1 MIAMVSHGIVCCS
14 VAWFSL
20 ACYMCDIARHCMH
33 SAASMSRQS
42 VTCYG
47 ILGHITPWADIA
59 SHVMVCVS
67 MKVHAMALHDSYGV
81 TWHSM
86 L

>member
-14 VAWFSL
+14 I
-20 ACYMCDIARHCMH
+20 ACCGIELHDIARHSMH
-33 SAASMSRQS
+33 SVVSISRHS
-42 VTCYG
+42 ITCYG
-47 ILGHITPWADIA
+47 ILGHITPWAGIA
-59 SHVMVCVS
+59 SHVMVYFS
-67 MKVHAMALHDSYGV
+67 MTVHDMTLHDSYGV

>member
-1 MIAMVSHGIVCCS
+1 MALSY
-14 VAWFSL
+14 L
-20 ACYMCDIARHCMH
+20 YDIARYSMH
-33 SAASMSRQS
+33 SVANMSRPNI
-42 VTCYG
+42 TCYG

-59 SHVMVCVS
+59 SHVMVCFS
-67 MKVHAMALHDSYGV
+67 MKVHDMILHDSYGV

>member
-14 VAWFSL
+14 VAWCCIEFH
-20 ACYMCDIARHCMH
+20 DTARHSMH
-33 SAASMSRQS
+33 SVNSISRHS
-42 VTCYG
+42 ITCYD

-59 SHVMVCVS
+59 SHVMVCFS
-67 MKVHAMALHDSYGV
+67 MKDHDMTLHDSYGV

>member
-1 MIAMVSHGIVCCS
+1 M
-14 VAWFSL
+14 F
-20 ACYMCDIARHCMH
+20 DIARHCMH
-33 SAASMSRQS
+33 SAANMSRQS
-42 VTCYG
+42 VTCCG

-59 SHVMVCVS
+59 SHIMVYFSVEL
-67 MKVHAMALHDSYGV
+67 HDMALHVSYGV